1 MAAEFLRWPQGGPT
15 LYGYI
20 LQAVGVVV
28 ELYRGVITFFI
39 STFAVAIRQA
49 EKKELVK
56 KKPTRYRPSGRTFAF
71 GPPAVALRAPCVCL
85 ENSMAAAGT
94 P

>member
-1 MAAEFLRWPQGGPT
+1 MP
-15 LYGYI
+15 YGYI
-20 LQAVGVVV
+20 LQAVGSPWN
-28 ELYRGVITFFI
+28 YSGVITFFI

-49 EKKELVK
+49 ETKELVK
-56 KKPTRYRPSGRTFAF
+56 KNKKIKEPTRYRPSGRTFAL
-71 GPPAVALRAPCVCL
+71 GPPCGRLVVALRAPCVCL